1 MINSYV
7 IYWFMVFCP
16 RSALISYLHSPSIIH
31 VTDYA
36 IQVFIH
42 WQTVHCSSSNYAEK
56 DIRVNLFDVYRMEHG
71 QTEEG
76 EVPQH
81 LYFGA
86 SIEEIDNA
94 TMSHV

>member
-1 MINSYV
+1 MQYKFS
-7 IYWFMVFCP
+7 FCGKQY
-16 RSALISYLHSPSIIH
+16 I
-31 VTDYA
+31 V
-36 IQVFIH
+36 
-42 WQTVHCSSSNYAEK
+42 
-56 DIRVNLFDVYRMEHG
+56 VNLFDVYRMEHG

-81 LYFGA
+81 LFFGA